1 MRVGDDDGVDGS
13 GQVEGVEMAADHD
26 GSGDDDGDGGDVVE
40 QDGEARR
47 K

>member
-1 MRVGDDDGVDGS
+1 M
-13 GQVEGVEMAADHD
+13 EMAADHNGAGDDD
-26 GSGDDDGDGGDVVE
+26 GDGGDAVEQDGAEDDDGDGGDVVE

>member
-1 MRVGDDDGVDGS
+1 M
-13 GQVEGVEMAADHD
+13 EMAADHD
-26 GSGDDDGDGGDVVE
+26 GAGDDDGGGGDVVE